1 MSRCIKY
8 VRAYHSLFVAGCFTL
23 NQSLIME
30 LGLAPDDDS
39 LFEKVA
45 EKQQKPECQQSYT
58 AKNCYPL
65 VIKTYAGNG

>member
-1 MSRCIKY
+1 
-8 VRAYHSLFVAGCFTL
+8 
-23 NQSLIME
+23 ME